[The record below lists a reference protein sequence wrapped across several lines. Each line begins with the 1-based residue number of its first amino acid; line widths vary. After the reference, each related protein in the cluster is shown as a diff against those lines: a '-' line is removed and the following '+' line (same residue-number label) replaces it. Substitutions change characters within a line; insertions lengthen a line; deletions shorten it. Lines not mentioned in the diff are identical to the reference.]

1 MSTLTVKTV
10 QDRVAF
16 IYDAAGYPVVSTW
29 LQAIHNGC
37 FATWPYLYVSIVKKH
52 PQKSQIMAL
61 SHLEQQRN
69 NTKSTEP
76 NITNL
81 PSTNVSN
88 SETASPPTEPVV
100 LLRTHCIYATCE
112 PISGKIFSNLPGR
125 FPIQSTRGMNY
136 ILVVYNY
143 NSNAILCE
151 PINDKTVP
159 AMVTAYREILRLLQS
174 RGLKPNLQCLD
185 NKSSALLQ

>member
-16 IYDAAGYPVVSTW
+16 LYAAAGYPVVSTW

-37 FATWPYLYVSIVKKH
+37 FATWPDLSVSIVKKH
-52 PQKSQIMAL
+52 LQKSQITAL
-61 SHLEQQRN
+61 SHLEQQRK

-81 PSTNVSN
+81 PSTNVGN

-100 LLRTHCIYATCE
+100 LLRMHYIYATCD
-112 PISGKIFSNLPGR
+112 PISGNIFSNYPGR
-125 FPIQSTRGMNY
+125 FLIQSTRGMNY
-136 ILVVYNY
+136 IPVVYNY
-143 NSNAILCE
+143 DSNAILCKTMK
-151 PINDKTVP
+151 DKTGP
-159 AMVTAYREILRLLQS
+159 AIVTAYREILRLLQS
-174 RGLKPNLQCLD
+174 
-185 NKSSALLQ
+185 